1 MGIRQSRDEQVTD
14 ACSYSFCYLDL
25 KKDIDYD
32 EKITQKAAMIEE
44 DQLNRYFFT
53 VVYNCLDW
61 DAREK
66 VTNFNIY
73 EHTLNWASRNIFRRG
88 YLFLGTPENRPTAQ
102 PPEDYYVY
110 FLPPYGDSRFTD
122 ERKPDEV
129 FFVFK
134 HNEEFKGNLKLFAAA
149 LMMKDLAEEKNKP
162 TYAAKA
168 AQYQKKLTKY
178 FSDNKATCFDVI
190 YMGEKRSLLEVLKGQ
205 FKSVTPF
212 KETMDL
218 AASVCFDSYFASAYP
233 QFPRFKTQITI
244 KNQAA
249 VVRAALDRFAGKQ
262 ERLADLFL
270 DSFGLIDNGKITVAD
285 SKYAKY
291 YIEKLNALPAGHVL
305 NFGDIFEEKFDDYL
319 DKEFGVSY
327 ILMPVVFLALV
338 YTGNAVI
345 AIDGGKTITASDLES
360 IPKINATDIAGFKYI
375 SKPKDLQLSELIHMF
390 EMLGLPAGLIVNPS
404 NREAGLAQLLAKVKS
419 VVETAVKAGSRLNG
433 DFSLWGESLLPAGM
447 VAEYQA
453 SGKHILDVFSNFP
466 SRFNTVA
473 KLTNFHYSAEEIDQ
487 LERDIKNMETVLA
500 LDTFRSEL
508 QNDVSYMT
516 HLEQI
521 PLGESMAKALADAKD
536 KFRSIRDA
544 IRDDA
549 DGEGAAADVKAV
561 LEPVKDQ
568 YIKIYTRFLITE
580 NLNHELYE
588 LFDMCD
594 SVVVESVEDKVQYL
608 LGVEHIWRDR

>member
-1 MGIRQSRDEQVTD
+1 
-14 ACSYSFCYLDL
+14 
-25 KKDIDYD
+25 
-32 EKITQKAAMIEE
+32 
-44 DQLNRYFFT
+44 
-53 VVYNCLDW
+53 
-61 DAREK
+61 
-66 VTNFNIY
+66 
-73 EHTLNWASRNIFRRG
+73 
-88 YLFLGTPENRPTAQ
+88 
-102 PPEDYYVY
+102 
-110 FLPPYGDSRFTD
+110 
-122 ERKPDEV
+122 
-129 FFVFK
+129 
-134 HNEEFKGNLKLFAAA
+134 
-149 LMMKDLAEEKNKP
+149 
-162 TYAAKA
+162 
-168 AQYQKKLTKY
+168 
-178 FSDNKATCFDVI
+178 
-190 YMGEKRSLLEVLKGQ
+190 
-205 FKSVTPF
+205 
-212 KETMDL
+212 
-218 AASVCFDSYFASAYP
+218 
-233 QFPRFKTQITI
+233 
-244 KNQAA
+244 
-249 VVRAALDRFAGKQ
+249 
-262 ERLADLFL
+262 
-270 DSFGLIDNGKITVAD
+270 
-285 SKYAKY
+285 
-291 YIEKLNALPAGHVL
+291 
-305 NFGDIFEEKFDDYL
+305 
-319 DKEFGVSY
+319 
-327 ILMPVVFLALV
+327 MPVVFLALV

-508 QNDVSYMT
+508 QTDVSYMT